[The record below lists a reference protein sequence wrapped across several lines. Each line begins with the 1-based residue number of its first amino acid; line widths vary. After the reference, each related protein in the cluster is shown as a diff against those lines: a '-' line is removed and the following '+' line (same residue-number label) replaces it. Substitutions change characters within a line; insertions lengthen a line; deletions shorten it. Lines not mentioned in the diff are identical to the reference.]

1 MSDRDLIQKELMD
14 ILVHSDSNQ
23 KYGLPELK
31 KYPMPDADHV
41 RSAIRFFNYVEP
53 KYEKKLARAIL
64 ARMKEYGMS
73 FEDFGVGD
81 ENRFKKYIPKK
92 DLPT

>member
-1 MSDRDLIQKELMD
+1 MNDRDLIQKELMD

-64 ARMKEYGMS
+64 TRMKEYGMS

-81 ENRFKKYIPKK
+81 ENRFKKYVPKK